1 MGDNKQL
8 DDWRHCKAW
17 IHRVVEKKDIQSID
31 RKVLEKIND
40 VEIDFVSIYLYSF

>member
-1 MGDNKQL
+1 MGENKQL

-17 IHRVVEKKDIQSID
+17 MQRVVEKKDIQSID

-40 VEIDFVSIYLYSF
+40 VGTFYLFLKVYL